1 MDDTNIKAL
10 LGDAYREGM
19 TNDEI
24 VEALNGVTLPLNNS
38 DELDRMRKAKDKAN
52 SEAAEYKRQLKAKMT
67 EDEQRAAEEAEK
79 YQKMQEENETLKK
92 QIALSDLTTKFI
104 ASGLDAESAAKSAE
118 AAYSGDFDTVINN
131 FTSFVANSVKTA
143 KETAKAELLDANP
156 IMQGGR
162 TGGVKDNTEA
172 IQSSIAMGDY
182 ANAAA
187 LMRQQETQNN
197 N

>member
-79 YQKMQEENETLKK
+79 YQKMQEENATLKK